1 MTDQTR
7 TVLTPANSAFSE
19 HDWSDLLDVGG
30 APPFFSAVVSA
41 LTTVETDGATFPSAA
56 EPWSTLGDDGRR
68 TLLFELGELHL
79 VRVAL
84 ARLPDSA
91 RAEAERRQLAD
102 VPPTDHRNLAGHLR
116 TILADVRRAH
126 ADAQAQALATPRLRG
141 PEAEMYR
148 RLRVLRALVCESE

>member
-1 MTDQTR
+1 MTDQTLNVA
-7 TVLTPANSAFSE
+7 TTASSAFSE
-19 HDWSDLLDVGG
+19 HDWSDLIDVGG
-30 APPFFSAVVSA
+30 APPFFSTVVSA
-41 LTTVETDGATFPSAA
+41 LTTVETDAATFPSAA

-79 VRVAL
+79 VCVAL

-102 VPPTDHRNLAGHLR
+102 VPATDHRGLARDLR
-116 TILADVRRAH
+116 AILSDVRREH
-126 ADAQAQALATPRLRG
+126 ADAQAQALAAPRLRG
-141 PEAEMYR
+141 PEAEVYR